1 MWNHTQAPLRK
12 GETKWESENPIY
24 FTRRR
29 WQRSS
34 LCTSTKNEISCTRL
48 PVILILA
55 KKFSD
60 VRKDDG
66 DWQSSAAIH
75 YLNTDQRCELHS
87 LMMLW
92 QTQRFRITP
101 LILLISC
108 HGDNAILRH
117 DESGKSC
124 SRRLTPPK
132 KMINQ
137 NSEKKTLILF
147 YISNIQ
153 KLGWQKNTMTT
164 QSLRQQKKNFE
175 HWWRM

>member
-1 MWNHTQAPLRK
+1 MTERDSNIFYSTQV
-12 GETKWESENPIY
+12 TTI
-24 FTRRR
+24 FTMY
-29 WQRSS
+29 
-34 LCTSTKNEISCTRL
+34 LVLKMKISCTRL
-48 PVILILA
+48 LVILILA

-60 VRKDDG
+60 VRKDNG

-75 YLNTDQRCELHS
+75 YLNADQRCELHS

-101 LILLISC
+101 LIHLISC

-117 DESGKSC
+117 DESGKFC

-137 NSEKKTLILF
+137 NSEKKTLILL

-164 QSLRQQKKNFE
+164 QSLQQQKKNFE
-175 HWWRM
+175 HWWRMWAT